1 MFLIPTTPY
10 FKKEF
15 KNKIEKKNAF
25 SLKQYVGRRLNMRS
39 NNEEMVK

>member
-10 FKKEF
+10 FKK
-15 KNKIEKKNAF
+15 NKIKIDKNAF

-39 NNEEMVK
+39 NNVEMVK